1 MRSLVSKRRL
11 PVLAAEFVLIVVGVL
26 VALALDQRRARL
38 HDRSL
43 ESEYVLRLR
52 NDLATDTASFR
63 WFNGILD
70 IKDGVL
76 HDLLLDGPPEVL
88 NGSPAEQLERLR
100 YSTFF
105 GLPAVTSAT
114 FNELMSIGKVNLL
127 RSEALRGELG
137 SYYAFYTRLTVI
149 LDILPGRYRE
159 VVWESLPGDQEHLL
173 RRGLDADVGSA
184 AFHEGMER
192 LRAHPGLRAAVN
204 HELYYSGGLREYL
217 AEADSRAISILRSIE
232 HLYGH

>member
-1 MRSLVSKRRL
+1 MV
-11 PVLAAEFVLIVVGVL
+11 
-26 VALALDQRRARL
+26 Q
-38 HDRSL
+38 
-43 ESEYVLRLR
+43 
-52 NDLATDTASFR
+52 
-63 WFNGILD
+63 WILD

-76 HDLLLDGPPEVL
+76 HDFLLDRPPEML
-88 NGSPAEQLERLR
+88 NGSPSEQLERLR

-114 FNELMSIGKVNLL
+114 FNELMSTGKVNLL

-149 LDILPGRYRE
+149 LDILPGGYRE
-159 VVWESLPGDQEHLL
+159 VVWESLPGEQEHLL
-173 RRGLDADVGSA
+173 RRGLDAEVSSA

-192 LRAHPGLRAAVN
+192 LRTHPGLRAAVN
-204 HELYYSGGLREYL
+204 HELYYSGGLGEYL
-217 AEADSRAISILRSIE
+217 AEADRRAVAILQSIE